1 MGYDIIKEKSIK
13 NELEAKTM
21 VEPEKKLRGARYE
34 KYIYFFC
41 GVAARM
47 IPNCL
52 HSLMAIFLKT
62 SGQGIKSHFLFLFF
76 FSKISGVVFAPLEHN
91 VALPLSE
98 DILLEAPIFSL

>member
-41 GVAARM
+41 GVVARM

-62 SGQGIKSHFLFLFF
+62 SGQGIKSFPIPIF
-76 FSKISGVVFAPLEHN
+76 FSKISGVVFVPLEHN